1 MNTPCI
7 QIEKLSL
14 LDKTLSLNEQSLIQ
28 MKEDINEVKIDMKE
42 IKEKIGNFATKEDI
56 KTLFEKKADKEEV
69 TKEIDNKFNNLL
81 AKILIWIVSIA
92 GATWIGISVTNYF
105 SK

>member
-1 MNTPCI
+1 MRIDIKEMN
-7 QIEKLSL
+7 
-14 LDKTLSLNEQSLIQ
+14 
-28 MKEDINEVKIDMKE
+28 
-42 IKEKIGNFATKEDI
+42 EKIGNFATKEDI
-56 KTLFEKKADKEEV
+56 KTLFDKKADKEDV

-92 GATWIGISVTNYF
+92 GATWIGISVTNHF

>member
-1 MNTPCI
+1 MNTPCV

-81 AKILIWIVSIA
+81 SKILIWIVSIA